1 MASADRGTSAPAQQ
15 ILVRF
20 EGEGEGSEEL
30 TWSQVAF
37 WHCIRDTGQSTTMG
51 GVAPM
56 PADTTVDE
64 VADMLAYLMSRHESL
79 RTRLW
84 FGPDGQVRQV
94 CSASGEA
101 ALSIVEAGEADPAE
115 LAEQIHQRS
124 AEQNFDYINEWP
136 VRMTVITKHGMVTH
150 LVVMYLHLALDA
162 GGLAALLADMWAR
175 DPVTGV
181 PAGPLT
187 AITSRELARRQR
199 EPAARRQSAAALKH
213 LEQVMRTVT
222 PGWFGPPRLPGPPT
236 FRMIRFR
243 SPALALAIERIVAE
257 QSVNSPAA
265 LLAMFGVGLTRHTGD
280 NPAVAMVMVSNRF
293 RPGLAESVTCLVQI
307 SPYLI
312 DVAGISLGEA
322 VTRASSNLLHTY
334 KNAYYD
340 TIDQELLIDRISRE
354 RGYDFDFCCLYNDRR
369 KDVPP
374 AGSRLP
380 VSDEQI
386 LAAVA
391 HSSWAWEQ
399 QADMSTRKLFVNV
412 DDSAGAIDLVMS
424 VDCRYFDVTDMH
436 QLFHAV
442 EAAAVMAALQ
452 PEELTGVPARP
463 DQGCLA

>member
-1 MASADRGTSAPAQQ
+1 MPTDRGTGARVQQ

-37 WHCIRDTGQSTTMG
+37 WHCIRDTGQSATMG

-56 PADTTVDE
+56 PAGTTVQRM
-64 VADMLAYLMSRHESL
+64 ADMLAYLMGRHQSL

-101 ALSIVEAGEADPAE
+101 ALSVVEAGEDDPAE
-115 LAEQIHQRS
+115 LAEQTRQRC
-124 AEQNFDYINEWP
+124 AEQNFDYVNEWP
-136 VRMTVITKHGMVTH
+136 FRMTVITKAGAVTH

-162 GGLAALLADMWAR
+162 GGLAVMLSDMFAR
-175 DPVTGV
+175 DPVTGA

-187 AITSRELARRQR
+187 AIPPMEQAKRQR

-213 LEQVMRTVT
+213 LEQVMRAVT
-222 PGWFGPPRLPGPPT
+222 PGWFGPPRSPGPPT
-236 FRMIRFR
+236 FQMIRFR

-257 QSVNSPAA
+257 QSVNSSAA
-265 LLAMFGVGLTRHTGD
+265 LLAMFAVGLARHTGD
-280 NPAVAMVMVSNRF
+280 NPAVAMVMVGNRF
-293 RPGLAESVTCLVQI
+293 RPGLTESVSCLVQI

-322 VTRASSNLLHTY
+322 VVRASSSLLHTY

-340 TIDQELLIDRISRE
+340 SIDQELLIDRVSRE
-354 RGYDFDFCCLYNDRR
+354 LGYDFDFCCLYNDRR
-369 KDVPP
+369 KETPPAEPRPP
-374 AGSRLP
+374 AG
-380 VSDEQI
+380 DQQI

-412 DDSAGAIDLVMS
+412 DDSATTIDLVMS
-424 VDCRYFDVTDMH
+424 ADGRYFDVTDLH
-436 QLFHAV
+436 GLFHAI
-442 EAAAVMAALQ
+442 EAAAVTAALE
-452 PEELTGVPARP
+452 PGESTGVPA
-463 DQGCLA
+463 G